1 MVGVCLKI
9 VINIISIDKIY
20 VEVLC
25 TDNALCYEGV
35 TFEEAG
41 EMEWYDASA
50 ILAQEMRT
58 MGKICVGLYGGK
70 SIFKGKEIPLQGD
83 TIYCECPDKC
93 SLYKEG
99 KCLCIRRLGIK
110 CPNGTV
116 TTEKGYTSRAKK
128 YGAFRQKYISDET
141 YARLKKPLYNRFA
154 VVGDNYW
161 FSTGYVR
168 ARKAK
173 EDDSPREVV
182 SGYVLWSNIGTSEF
196 CIPIVDMNIQL
207 LNAILSYSPRN
218 IFGESLEK
226 YYLEY
231 VADILKEMQEIVPER
246 YQELTEKYPEYKS
259 EKYIPNYVGK
269 YAYIRTLRDGC
280 TVCDSYGNVGILK
293 DGKIYCDNFKGI
305 VPFGGESASVVIKL
319 RENSTI
325 KITDNSQVCERTI
338 FK

>member
-1 MVGVCLKI
+1 
-9 VINIISIDKIY
+9 
-20 VEVLC
+20 
-25 TDNALCYEGV
+25 
-35 TFEEAG
+35 
-41 EMEWYDASA
+41 ME
-50 ILAQEMRT
+50 
-58 MGKICVGLYGGK
+58 KICVGLYGGK
-70 SIFKGKEIPLQGD
+70 SIFKGKEVPLQGD

-93 SLYKEG
+93 SLYKER
-99 KCLCIRRLGIK
+99 KCLCVRHLGIR
-110 CPNGTV
+110 CPHGAV
-116 TTEKGYTSRAKK
+116 ITEKGYTSRAKK
-128 YGAFRQKYISDET
+128 YGTFRQKYISDET
-141 YARLKKPLYNRFA
+141 YAKLKSPLYNRFA
-154 VVGDNYW
+154 IVGDNYW

-173 EDDSPREVV
+173 ESDSLREVI
-182 SGYVLWSNIGTSEF
+182 SGYVLRSSIGISEF
-196 CIPIVDMNIQL
+196 CIPIADMNIQL

-231 VADILKEMQEIVPER
+231 VADILKEMQGIAPEL

-280 TVCDSYGNVGILK
+280 TIRDGHGNVGILK
-293 DGKIYCDNFKGI
+293 DRKIYCDNFKGI

-325 KITDNSQVCERTI
+325 KITDNSQVCEGTI

>member
-41 EMEWYDASA
+41 KMEWYDASA

-70 SIFKGKEIPLQGD
+70 SIFKGKEVPLQGD
-83 TIYCECPDKC
+83 TIYCECPDRC
-93 SLYKEG
+93 SLYKAG

-128 YGAFRQKYISDET
+128 YGVFRQKYTGDET
-141 YARLKKPLYNRFA
+141 YAKLKSPIHNKFA
-154 VVGDNYW
+154 VVGDYYW
-161 FSTGYVR
+161 FSVGYVK

-173 EDDSPREVV
+173 EDDSPREEV
-182 SGYVLWSNIGTSEF
+182 SGYVLWTSIGTSEF
-196 CIPIVDMNIQL
+196 CIPIADMNIRL
-207 LNAILSYSPRN
+207 LNAIFSYSPRN

-226 YYLEY
+226 KYLEY
-231 VADILKEMQEIVPER
+231 VADILKEMQEIAPEL

-259 EKYIPNYVGK
+259 EKYIPNYVGR
-269 YAYIRTLRDGC
+269 YAYTRTLRDGC
-280 TVCDSYGNVGILK
+280 TIHDGRGNVGVLK

-305 VPFGGESASVVIKL
+305 VPFGGESASVVIEL
-319 RENSTI
+319 GETSTI
-325 KITDNSQVCERTI
+325 EITDNSQVCERTI